1 MTPFSRLFS
10 DRTAGVG
17 DPADGARPERGR
29 GHREVERSGRRQRQP
44 MQRCIRLLV
53 FLLPLGPRLA
63 SGQQVEGRVME
74 VGTDAPITSAVVTA
88 LDADSTIVALA
99 LSDSTGRFIL
109 TVPEEVTARIRV
121 ERLGYT
127 TVETVR
133 LQLGQ
138 LDRIPLEV
146 RLRPSPIELDGITA
160 VARMQLNRNV
170 RGFLRRQ
177 EHGFGRYAGP
187 SEIARIRPVRST
199 DVLLPLSPRLVP
211 DGDAGVKART
221 FPSIGGSTYCNP
233 RVYVDRHLINDLDS
247 EGEPAPPAGRFPCR
261 FPIDSRGRGLRE
273 SAPGAAVLPGAVH
286 GGLPGDRHLDGLRIR
301 VG

>member
-1 MTPFSRLFS
+1 
-10 DRTAGVG
+10 
-17 DPADGARPERGR
+17 
-29 GHREVERSGRRQRQP
+29 

-247 EGEPAPPAGRFPCR
+247 EGEPAPPQVDFHVASQSIRAVEVYENPHQAPPYFQEPFMEDCPVIVIWTDYGF
-261 FPIDSRGRGLRE
+261 GLGE
-273 SAPGAAVLPGAVH
+273 WSGTEWGDEH
-286 GGLPGDRHLDGLRIR
+286 DGG
-301 VG
+301 